1 MSDFD
6 ANRAERRRGPFAAY
20 HNRPVADS
28 DRRLTQVGPGTTGGE
43 YLRRFWH
50 PILLTSELKDV
61 PLAIRVLGEDL
72 VLFRDKAGR
81 LGLLH
86 RACMHRGVS
95 LEFGVIE
102 EQGIRCC
109 YHGWLYAVDGT
120 VIETSAEPP
129 TSRIK
134 EHFCQG
140 AYPVRELHGL
150 IFAYM
155 GPPETVPELPVYDF
169 FAHPADTVLVPI
181 KVTYPCNWLQ
191 VVENAC
197 DPIHNAYLHAIVS
210 GVQFSPAFKVLPALD
225 FVETPLGFLSMA
237 TRRVKNFVFIRA
249 SDIIMPNVGQFMGAS
264 EADHESFSISALL
277 TRWVV
282 PLDDENCIYIGVN
295 HLNNFTNPSGRMKPE
310 YFGVD
315 RMGLIGQTPDRPYR
329 ERQLEPG
336 DYDAL
341 VGQGVIANRKA
352 EHLGTTDRGVVM
364 FRRMLAR
371 GIEAIEKGE
380 MPALPRTSGG
390 GPVRTYTHELIFDLP
405 SQSTINDLSSLA
417 TFGRRA
423 ASIVIDTDALDP
435 IEREAIASNRIRQL
449 IANELV
455 A

>member
-1 MSDFD
+1 VSSSDV
-6 ANRAERRRGPFAAY
+6 NRAERRRGPYSAY
-20 HNRPVADS
+20 YNRPVPDA
-28 DRRLTQVGPGTTGGE
+28 DRRLTQVGPGTPGGE

-50 PILLTSELKDV
+50 PILLSSELKDL
-61 PLAIRVLGEDL
+61 PLPIRILGEDL
-72 VLFRDKAGR
+72 VIFRDKSGR

-95 LEFGVIE
+95 LEFGIIE
-102 EQGIRCC
+102 ERGIRCC

-120 VIETSAEPP
+120 VIETPAEPP

-140 AYPVRELHGL
+140 AYPVRELYGL

-155 GPPETVPELPVYDF
+155 GPPEVVPELPIYDSF
-169 FAHPADTVLVPI
+169 THPADTVLAPI

-237 TRRVKNFVFIRA
+237 TRRVNDFVFIRA

-264 EADHESFSISALL
+264 DADRESFGISAFL

-282 PLDDENCIYIGVN
+282 PLDDDNCIYIGIN
-295 HLNNFTNPSGRMKPE
+295 HLNHFTNPSGRMKPE
-310 YFGVD
+310 SFGVD
-315 RMGLIGQTPDRPYR
+315 RMGIIGQTPHRPYR

-364 FRRMLAR
+364 FRRMLGR
-371 GIEAIEKGE
+371 GIDAIEKDE
-380 MPALPRTSGG
+380 MPAQPRRSANGT
-390 GPVRTYTHELIFDLP
+390 VRTYTHELVFGLP
-405 SQSTINDLSSLA
+405 SQSSISDLCSLA
-417 TFGRRA
+417 NFGRRA
-423 ASIVIDTDALDP
+423 ASIVIETDGLDP
-435 IEREAIASNRIRQL
+435 VEREAVASGRIRQL
-449 IANELV
+449 IANDLV